1 MARHNPKRIN
11 RIDAM
16 FARLRT
22 ENRKAFVTFTVA
34 SDPSFEESLARLK
47 TFAASGIDL
56 IEIGHPFSDPILDGA
71 TIQKANR
78 RALAAG
84 GNLRVT
90 LDLCRAFR
98 ETDDQTPL
106 ILMGYSNPL
115 VTMGYERFAEAAAAA
130 GIDGLIAADFPLR
143 EADDL
148 VKALAKHGLYMI
160 PLAAPTLEARDFA
173 VEKPGVGGFL
183 YCIPVVGPTGG
194 PSASKEVIAEAVER
208 CRRQTNLPVM
218 VGFGVKTPELA
229 ADVARVADGVIVAT
243 ALIDRFLEIERE
255 VSGHNDL
262 FHDRIAET
270 VTGYRQTID
279 AAMRNPGTA

>member
-16 FARLRT
+16 FARLRG

-34 SDPSFEESLARLK
+34 SDPSFEESLDRLK

-84 GNLRVT
+84 GNLRRT

-98 ETDDQTPL
+98 ETDDRTPL

-115 VTMGYERFAEAAAAA
+115 VTMGYERFAEAAAEA

-173 VEKPGVGGFL
+173 VEKPGIGGFL

-194 PSASKEVIAEAVER
+194 PSASREVIAEAVER
-208 CRRQTNLPVM
+208 SRRQSNLPIM

-255 VSGHNDL
+255 LPGGSESFQASV
-262 FHDRIAET
+262 AET
-270 VTGYRQTID
+270 LGNYRRAID
-279 AAMRNPGTA
+279 ATQMG

>member
-84 GNLRVT
+84 GNLRRT
-90 LDLCRAFR
+90 LELCHAFR

-106 ILMGYSNPL
+106 ILMGYSNPI
-115 VTMGYERFAEAAAAA
+115 VTMGYERFAEAAAEA

-148 VKALAKHGLYMI
+148 VRALAKHGLYMI

-173 VEKPGVGGFL
+173 VEKPGIGGFL

-194 PSASKEVIAEAVER
+194 PSASREVIAEAVER
-208 CRRQTNLPVM
+208 CRRQSALPVM
-218 VGFGVKTPELA
+218 VGFGVKTPDLA
-229 ADVARVADGVIVAT
+229 ADVAKVADGVIVAT
-243 ALIDRFLEIERE
+243 ALIDRFLEIERQLLTE
-255 VSGHNDL
+255 SGSLHTEITKTL
-262 FHDRIAET
+262 I
-270 VTGYRQTID
+270 GYRSAID
-279 AAMRNPGTA
+279 TATRV

>member
-1 MARHNPKRIN
+1 MAKRDTKRIN

-16 FARLRT
+16 FARLR
-22 ENRKAFVTFTVA
+22 EEDRKAFVTFTVA

-47 TFAASGIDL
+47 TFTASGIDL

-84 GNLRVT
+84 GNLRQT
-90 LDLCRAFR
+90 LELCRAFR
-98 ETDDQTPL
+98 KTDDRTPL
-106 ILMGYSNPL
+106 VLMGYSNPI
-115 VTMGYERFAEAAAAA
+115 VTMGYERFTEAAADA

-148 VKALAKHGLYMI
+148 VKALARHGLYMI

-173 VEKPGVGGFL
+173 VEKPGIGGFL

-208 CRRQTNLPVM
+208 CRRQSSLPVM

-229 ADVARVADGVIVAT
+229 ADVAKVADGVIVAT
-243 ALIDRFLEIERE
+243 ALIDRFLEIDRE
-255 VSGHNDL
+255 FFDVSDI
-262 FHDRIAET
+262 FQARIADTLME
-270 VTGYRQTID
+270 YRRAID
-279 AAMRNPGTA
+279 LR

>member
-1 MARHNPKRIN
+1 MAKRIPKPIN
-11 RIDAM
+11 RIDTM
-16 FARLRT
+16 FERLRE

-34 SDPSFEESLARLK
+34 SDPSFEESLESLK

-84 GNLRVT
+84 GNLRRT
-90 LDLCRAFR
+90 LELCRSFR
-98 ETDDQTPL
+98 ETDDRTPL
-106 ILMGYSNPL
+106 ILMGYSNPV
-115 VTMGYERFAEAAAAA
+115 VTMGYERFAQAAAEA

-143 EADDL
+143 EADEL
-148 VKALAKHGLYMI
+148 VKAMARHGLYMI

-173 VEKPGVGGFL
+173 VEKPGIGGFL

-208 CRRQTNLPVM
+208 CRRQSSLPIM

-229 ADVARVADGVIVAT
+229 ADVAKVADGVIVAT
-243 ALIDRFLEIERE
+243 ALIDRFLEIKDGLPTG
-255 VSGHNDL
+255 S
-262 FHDRIAET
+262 DRFQICVAET
-270 VTGYRQTID
+270 IKSYRDAID
-279 AAMRNPGTA
+279 LTTS

>member
-1 MARHNPKRIN
+1 MAKSAPKRIN

-16 FARLRT
+16 FARLRN

-34 SDPSFEESLARLK
+34 SDPSFDESLERLK

-98 ETDDQTPL
+98 QTDDRTPL

-115 VTMGYERFAEAAAAA
+115 ITMGYERFAQAAAEA

-143 EADDL
+143 ETDDL

-173 VEKPGVGGFL
+173 VEKPGIGGFL

-208 CRRQTNLPVM
+208 CRRQSRLPIM
-218 VGFGVKTPELA
+218 VGFGVKTPEQA
-229 ADVARVADGVIVAT
+229 ADVAKVADGVIVAT
-243 ALIDRFLEIERE
+243 ALIDQFLEIKRE
-255 VSGHNDL
+255 LPTDSDGFNLRAADK
-262 FHDRIAET
+262 IKS
-270 VTGYRQTID
+270 YRDAID
-279 AAMRNPGTA
+279 F

>member
-1 MARHNPKRIN
+1 MAKSAPKRIN

-16 FARLRT
+16 FARLRD

-34 SDPSFEESLARLK
+34 SDPSFEESLERLK

-84 GNLRVT
+84 GNLRRT
-90 LDLCRAFR
+90 LDICSAFR
-98 ETDDQTPL
+98 ETDDRTPL

-115 VTMGYERFAEAAAAA
+115 VTMGYESFAKAAADA

-148 VKALAKHGLYMI
+148 IKALAKHGLYMI
-160 PLAAPTLEARDFA
+160 PLAAPTLDARDFA
-173 VEKPGVGGFL
+173 VEKSGIGGFL

-194 PSASKEVIAEAVER
+194 PSASKEVIAEAVQR
-208 CRRQTNLPVM
+208 CRRQSSLPVM

-243 ALIDRFLEIERE
+243 ALIDRFLEIESE
-255 VSGHNDL
+255 VSRRGDL
-262 FHDRIAET
+262 FFRRIAQT
-270 VTGYRQTID
+270 LAHYRHAID
-279 AAMRNPGTA
+279 ST

>member
-1 MARHNPKRIN
+1 MAKSSTKRVN
-11 RIDAM
+11 RIDTM

-34 SDPSFEESLARLK
+34 CDPSFEESLARLK
-47 TFAASGIDL
+47 IFAASGIDL

-84 GNLRVT
+84 GNLRRT

-98 ETDDQTPL
+98 ETDDRTPL

-115 VTMGYERFAEAAAAA
+115 VTMGYERFAEAAADT

-143 EADDL
+143 EADEL
-148 VKALAKHGLYMI
+148 VKALAKQVLYMI
-160 PLAAPTLEARDFA
+160 PLAAPTLEACDFA
-173 VEKPGVGGFL
+173 VEKPGIGGFL

-208 CRRQTNLPVM
+208 CRRQSSLPVM

-243 ALIDRFLEIERE
+243 ALIDRFLEIEHE
-255 VSGHNDL
+255 LPNDEAA
-262 FHDRIAET
+262 FHAHVAAALKHYRNAIDW
-270 VTGYRQTID
+270 VTSSQQES
-279 AAMRNPGTA
+279 